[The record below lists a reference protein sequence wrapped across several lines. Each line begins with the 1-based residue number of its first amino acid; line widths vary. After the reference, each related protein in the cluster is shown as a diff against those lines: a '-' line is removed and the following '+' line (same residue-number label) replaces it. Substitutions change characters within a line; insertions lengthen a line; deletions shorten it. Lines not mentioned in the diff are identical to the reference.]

1 MMIKEILRNWF
12 ICKVLKY
19 HKEIMKGIYYK
30 IPIDFEGLSRKND
43 IEKISLETSLRQH
56 FFLLATTALGEC
68 KFDETYGSEIWEMD
82 FDLLKSDNSLKEL
95 IANTLKKTIVKHEK
109 RLELESIE
117 VYVNDHNFGNSDKIR
132 MKKKVSFAIK
142 GLIAETNRP
151 FVYSSSFFVG
161 PLSY

>member
-1 MMIKEILRNWF
+1 
-12 ICKVLKY
+12 
-19 HKEIMKGIYYK
+19 MKGIYYK

-56 FFLLATTALGEC
+56 LRLLATTALGEC

-117 VYVNDHNFGNSDKIR
+117 VYVNDHNFGNSNKIR

>member
-1 MMIKEILRNWF
+1 
-12 ICKVLKY
+12 
-19 HKEIMKGIYYK
+19 MKGIYYK